1 MESEGSTKNTS
12 KKRSSTPKSP
22 ADTLNST
29 IASFTSSNHDAI
41 LNNVATSKKKRGKR
55 KKKNTPSNVIKKR
68 KQTKTKSRKTV
79 TKSNLNLPSNLTPD
93 DITNNAIQGFDAP
106 GHSYDATV
114 KSNVSGTHVMGIDK
128 EIPNN
133 ILRTDEGQTQDKVH
147 NENVQIST
155 KVGHVSVQ
163 WEHFSL
169 LVEEYLLAIDVKM

>member
-1 MESEGSTKNTS
+1 MESEGSTKNAS
-12 KKRSSTPKSP
+12 KERSSTSKSP
-22 ADTLNST
+22 AKTLNST

-55 KKKNTPSNVIKKR
+55 KKKNTPGNVSKKR

-79 TKSNLNLPSNLTPD
+79 TKSNLNFSSDVTSD
-93 DITNNAIQGFDAP
+93 DITNNAIKGFDAP
-106 GHSYDATV
+106 GQSYDPTV
-114 KSNVSGTHVMGIDK
+114 ESNVSGTHIMGIDE

-147 NENVQIST
+147 DENVQVST

>member
-1 MESEGSTKNTS
+1 
-12 KKRSSTPKSP
+12 
-22 ADTLNST
+22 
-29 IASFTSSNHDAI
+29 

-79 TKSNLNLPSNLTPD
+79 TKSNLNLSSNSIPD

-106 GHSYDATV
+106 GQSYDPTV
-114 KSNVSGTHVMGIDK
+114 ESNVSGTHIVGVNE
-128 EIPNN
+128 EISNN

-147 NENVQIST
+147 DKDVQIST